1 MSFTQYGHK
10 YSKITEFPYICSP
23 VKSQT
28 MKYLVRAIKYFFYF
42 AIVTTALVAV
52 LVFIGAVEG
61 NIDAIF
67 EGGYAALW
75 KMAIFFAA
83 VAAVYPSLAFIKRDI
98 TIDGSFEAH
107 KDEIIEY
114 MKERRYELEGSTE
127 NGLSFRIKGVAGKL
141 AKMNEDRIT
150 VTPTLE
156 GAQMEGLRK
165 DIIRLAMGLESRLN
179 QQQD

>member
-1 MSFTQYGHK
+1 
-10 YSKITEFPYICSP
+10 
-23 VKSQT
+23 
-28 MKYLVRAIKYFFYF
+28 MKYIIRAIKYFFYF
-42 AIVTTALVAV
+42 AIVTTALITV

-67 EGGYAALW
+67 EGGYSALW

-83 VAAVYPSLAFIKRDI
+83 IAAVYPSLAFIKRDI
-98 TIDGSFEAH
+98 TIEGGFEAH
-107 KDEIIEY
+107 KDDIIEY
-114 MKERRYELEGSTE
+114 MKDRRYELESSTE
-127 NGLSFRIKGVAGKL
+127 DGLTFRIKGIAGKL
-141 AKMNEDRIT
+141 SKMNEDRIT
-150 VTPTLE
+150 IAPTLE

>member
-1 MSFTQYGHK
+1 
-10 YSKITEFPYICSP
+10 
-23 VKSQT
+23 
-28 MKYLVRAIKYFFYF
+28 MKYLIRAIKYFFYF
-42 AIVTTALVAV
+42 AIVTTALVTV

-67 EGGYAALW
+67 EGGYNALW

-98 TIDGSFEAH
+98 TIDGGFEAH

-114 MKERRYELEGSTE
+114 MKERRYELESSTE
-127 NGLSFRIKGVAGKL
+127 NGLSFRIKGIAGKL
-141 AKMNEDRIT
+141 TKMKEYRIT

-165 DIIRLAMGLESRLN
+165 DIIRLAMGLEAKLSQRQN
-179 QQQD
+179 

>member
-1 MSFTQYGHK
+1 
-10 YSKITEFPYICSP
+10 
-23 VKSQT
+23 
-28 MKYLVRAIKYFFYF
+28 MKYIIRAVKYFFYF
-42 AIVTTALVAV
+42 AIVTTAIVTV
-52 LVFIGAVEG
+52 LIFIGAVEN

-67 EGGYAALW
+67 EGGYNALW

-98 TIDGSFEAH
+98 TINGGFEAH
-107 KDEIIEY
+107 KDDIIDY
-114 MKERRYELEGSTE
+114 MKERRYELETSTE

-150 VTPTLE
+150 ITPTLE
-156 GAQMEGLRK
+156 GAQIEGLRK
-165 DIIRLAMGLESRLN
+165 DIIRFAMGLESRLN